1 MQAGKLRHRIVI
13 EQSTSTQAIGEP
25 VKAWAPVATVWANYE
40 DLGGS
45 EGSGSGQEQYAIG
58 VRRYEI
64 RYRPGL
70 VPKMRV
76 NHQSVTWD
84 IDRIVN
90 VGGRNREL
98 HLFCIGRSL

>member
-13 EQSTSTQAIGEP
+13 QQSTSSQTVGEP
-25 VKAWAPVATVWANYE
+25 VKTWSTVATVWADYE

-45 EGSGSGQEQYAIG
+45 EGTNSGQEQYATG
-58 VRRYEI
+58 MRRYEI
-64 RYRPGL
+64 RYRTGL
-70 VPKMRV
+70 VPKMRIS
-76 NHQSVTWD
+76 HQSVFWD

>member
-13 EQSTSTQAIGEP
+13 KNSTETQSVGEP
-25 VKAWAPVATVWANYE
+25 VRATSTVATVWANYE

-45 EGSGSGQEQYAIG
+45 EGSNGGQLQYAIG
-58 VRRYEI
+58 MRRYEI
-64 RYRPGL
+64 RYRAGII
-70 VPKMRV
+70 PKMWV
-76 NHQSVTWD
+76 EHQSVAWD